1 MKEPASATATS
12 PTTERTKTTTS
23 VIRRTNSTLGSNLR
37 KDRVG
42 VSTRSLNENQPV
54 DSSLDLLF
62 LLRQPTTLSHQDQLT
77 LIRDSIEFSVMTP
90 SLIGVINKFCSDSQ
104 DLKIEMMASS
114 LEVIQDLVR
123 KGEDEQAVPLV
134 RLMLDNMDS
143 LSDPSHLQVVR
154 LTAAVVIVNSPGFS
168 TEAQKYTSRDEELK
182 TTVAVELSKKIDWLL
197 KKQMFE
203 DAIKILEQEKLDPL
217 IQLAAT
223 DEGQKSHI
231 DLNPRLRLA
240 KAYMGQRRF
249 KDAIKTLE
257 HAITHPNAD
266 QKQVPFVHKSL
277 AEAYSKI
284 NFWTSAKSHAL
295 ESVTMLQNTLG
306 DDDRHTLSAI
316 KLVYDICKATK
327 DKEESHWAGLW
338 MKLAGNHVMRIQEE
352 TTPPHNSSI
361 TARGFFECQQAMIE
375 LAADDPEKAAMLGV
389 RYLEDNYVTEEPI
402 CFECIKNYL
411 FQGACLFS
419 ASATKSVCKAHTSE
433 YRNFSV
439 VHFLAISRPRVEE
452 NGEGCLQ
459 EMRAL
464 LNFAYHDP
472 SVVNALA
479 EYKPAELQSS
489 SDLVYASPL
498 WLAAFKGKSKI
509 VEHILALDSSDA
521 SIGARSLCS
530 LPWLMR
536 KGHVSVDVVDTTIV
550 KAVRALSAMTL
561 SSLLQDTLLQQ
572 YCSWTWCF
580 SGHDLLELVLQKCGK
595 DPGDLLVRACKP
607 DSKRSRETRMK
618 PIAIALADIDISSG
632 SVPIDRAAALA
643 TISSYQGDGKSQDS
657 LDGQPSRGTFKHRII
672 PSQEPRSALDHL
684 AIRLSEALTC
694 ISPPRWIPEDLALE
708 EKRIHELRREIRVST
723 RMAHWIL
730 DRRGSVDK
738 RSQHFW
744 SEVEIRFNYL
754 ETGSFRRNLAIGMSA
769 DDRRARRTLDL
780 ETSHMLMKCLQP
792 VLDKI
797 I

>member
-1 MKEPASATATS
+1 
-12 PTTERTKTTTS
+12 
-23 VIRRTNSTLGSNLR
+23 
-37 KDRVG
+37 
-42 VSTRSLNENQPV
+42 
-54 DSSLDLLF
+54 
-62 LLRQPTTLSHQDQLT
+62 
-77 LIRDSIEFSVMTP
+77 
-90 SLIGVINKFCSDSQ
+90 
-104 DLKIEMMASS
+104 MASS

-123 KGEDEQAVPLV
+123 KGEDDHAVPLV

-168 TEAQKYTSRDEELK
+168 TEAQKYTSRDGELK

-203 DAIKILEQEKLDPL
+203 DAIKVLEQEKLDPL
-217 IQLAAT
+217 VQLAAT
-223 DEGQKSHI
+223 EEGQKSHI

-306 DDDRHTLSAI
+306 DDDRHTLAAI

-352 TTPPHNSSI
+352 TTPPQNSSI

-402 CFECIKNYL
+402 CFECIRNHL
-411 FQGACLFS
+411 IQGACLFS
-419 ASATKSVCKAHTSE
+419 ASATKAVCKAHNSE

-489 SDLVYASPL
+489 SDLVSASPL
-498 WLAAFKGKSKI
+498 WLAAFKGKSQI

-536 KGHVSVDVVDTTIV
+536 KGYVSEDSSVLS
-550 KAVRALSAMTL
+550 VR
-561 SSLLQDTLLQQ
+561 
-572 YCSWTWCF
+572 
-580 SGHDLLELVLQKCGK
+580 
-595 DPGDLLVRACKP
+595 
-607 DSKRSRETRMK
+607 
-618 PIAIALADIDISSG
+618 
-632 SVPIDRAAALA
+632 
-643 TISSYQGDGKSQDS
+643 
-657 LDGQPSRGTFKHRII
+657 
-672 PSQEPRSALDHL
+672 
-684 AIRLSEALTC
+684 
-694 ISPPRWIPEDLALE
+694 
-708 EKRIHELRREIRVST
+708 
-723 RMAHWIL
+723 
-730 DRRGSVDK
+730 
-738 RSQHFW
+738 
-744 SEVEIRFNYL
+744 
-754 ETGSFRRNLAIGMSA
+754 
-769 DDRRARRTLDL
+769 
-780 ETSHMLMKCLQP
+780 
-792 VLDKI
+792 
-797 I
+797 